1 MDIQNQLDLVG
12 PGSFDGLYFA
22 YGSNLNL
29 AELKQK
35 CLASGVDPKA
45 IEPVG
50 PAILPDMSL
59 VFNYHS
65 VSRGGGAL
73 NVRPAIGNR
82 VSGYVLR
89 LSQKAWALM
98 DRKEGHPT
106 YYKRTSVTLI
116 VPGGQ
121 YLLAETYIV
130 APDRTRDFVAPTK
143 DYLDLCL
150 EGRDQLGV
158 ETASL
163 NAASKD
169 ASKGPLHAL
178 FSYGTLRR
186 GESRFDAIAR
196 YGLRCALLAQ
206 TRGCLVN
213 FGAYPGL
220 RPSPDHDVQGEFFIS
235 KSIASVLPKLD
246 RIEGFN
252 GFDKT
257 DNLFSRTIID
267 VHVGEGRV
275 RQAWAYL
282 ANNDHSVAPSPS
294 HDWRAD
300 LGRAERAKLA
310 LIDCHAAHRPNFYEI
325 LASNHNRNERQF
337 SNPPT
342 GEIPVIDRAILLAA
356 LNSGEISERKMAQ
369 ASGLWT
375 ASIPDQH

>member
-1 MDIQNQLDLVG
+1 M
-12 PGSFDGLYFA
+12 
-22 YGSNLNL
+22 
-29 AELKQK
+29 
-35 CLASGVDPKA
+35 
-45 IEPVG
+45 
-50 PAILPDMSL
+50 
-59 VFNYHS
+59 
-65 VSRGGGAL
+65 
-73 NVRPAIGNR
+73 
-82 VSGYVLR
+82 
-89 LSQKAWALM
+89 
-98 DRKEGHPT
+98 
-106 YYKRTSVTLI
+106 
-116 VPGGQ
+116 
-121 YLLAETYIV
+121 
-130 APDRTRDFVAPTK
+130 APTK

-163 NAASKD
+163 NAASED
-169 ASKGPLHAL
+169 ASKGPLRAL
-178 FSYGTLRR
+178 FSYGTLMR

-220 RPSPDHDVQGEFFIS
+220 RPSPEHDVQGEFFIS

-282 ANNDHSVAPSPS
+282 ANNDHSVAPSPN

-300 LGRAERAKLA
+300 CGRAQRAKLA

-325 LASNHNRNERQF
+325 VASNHNRIERQF
-337 SNPPT
+337 SNTPT
-342 GEIPVIDRAILLAA
+342 GDVPVIDRAILLAA

-375 ASIPDQH
+375 ASIPDQY